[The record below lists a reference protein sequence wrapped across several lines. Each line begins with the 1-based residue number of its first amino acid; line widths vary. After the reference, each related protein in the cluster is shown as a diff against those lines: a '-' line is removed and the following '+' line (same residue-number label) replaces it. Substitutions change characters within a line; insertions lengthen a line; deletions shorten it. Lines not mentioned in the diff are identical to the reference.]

1 MLRMDSKRLSKKSM
15 GSKRLA
21 KRSLIKFGLDIYQYG
36 ANQSYRD
43 A

>member
-1 MLRMDSKRLSKKSM
+1 MLRM

-21 KRSLIKFGLDIYQYG
+21 KRSLIKFGFDIYQYG
-36 ANQSYRD
+36 ANQSNRD